1 MLVGINAQK
10 LFVSRDYRNAGISR
24 YIQGITSRLP
34 GVDGDERFRLYT
46 NQTLRA
52 WPGVE
57 GARLRV
63 ARAAFPTTSP
73 VLRILWEQTFLPA
86 LAARDRL
93 DLLHCPLNVQPIATT
108 CPVVL
113 TIHDL
118 TFLRFPERFNRI
130 KQRYLATL
138 TRYSARRAR
147 RILADSAATRDD
159 VVAAFGIPP
168 DRIDVVYSACD
179 PDFRPVDRAN
189 TEEMAALEEFRRR
202 HNLPER
208 IILYLATLEPR
219 KNVDRLVHAYAR
231 LVKRGIP
238 HALVLAGG
246 KGWGY
251 EKIFRAIE
259 EHGLQDRVILPGYV
273 SRDEQPRWYT
283 AADLFV
289 YPSQYEGFGL
299 PPLEAMACGVPV
311 VTSNSSSLPEVVGS
325 AGITVNV
332 DDVEALAEA
341 MSTVLTDG
349 AEAARLSR
357 LGVQRAAT
365 FTWEAAAGA
374 CVAAYRRAAGWT
386 SVGKLAPA

>member
-24 YIQGITSRLP
+24 FIQGITSRLP
-34 GVDGDERFRLYT
+34 GVPGDERYLLYT
-46 NQTLRA
+46 NQQLRA
-52 WPGVE
+52 WPGIE
-57 GARLRV
+57 GPRLRLSP
-63 ARAAFPTTSP
+63 APFPTTSP
-73 VLRILWEQTFLPA
+73 VVRILWEQTVLPA
-86 LAARDRL
+86 LAVRDRV
-93 DLLHCPLNVQPIATT
+93 DLLHCPLNVQPVLTT

-118 TFLRFPERFNRI
+118 TFIRFPERFSRV

-159 VVAAFGIPP
+159 VIAAFGIPP
-168 DRIDVVYSACD
+168 ERVDVVYGACD
-179 PDFRPVDRAN
+179 PDFRPVDRSDN
-189 TEEMAALEEFRRR
+189 EEVAALAAFRRK
-202 HNLPER
+202 HQLPDR
-208 IILYLATLEPR
+208 FILYLATLEPR

-231 LVKRGIP
+231 LVAQGFP

-259 EHGLQDRVILPGYV
+259 EHGLRDRVITPGYV
-273 SRDEQPRWYT
+273 SRDEQPRWYN

-299 PPLEAMACGVPV
+299 PPLEAMACGIPV
-311 VTSNSSSLPEVVGS
+311 VTSDASSLPEVVGS
-325 AGITVNV
+325 AGKTVNV
-332 DDVEALAEA
+332 DDVEALADA
-341 MSTVLTDG
+341 MAAVLSDP
-349 AEAARLSR
+349 AEAARMREQGL
-357 LGVQRAAT
+357 QRAAT
-365 FTWEAAAGA
+365 FTWESAAAA
-374 CVAAYRRAAGWT
+374 CVTAYRRAAGGAA
-386 SVGKLAPA
+386 VGRLAPA

>member
-34 GVDGDERFRLYT
+34 HVPGDERFRLYT
-46 NQTLRA
+46 NQQLRT

-57 GARLRV
+57 GPRLRLTPSP
-63 ARAAFPTTSP
+63 FPTTAP

-86 LAARDRL
+86 LAVRDHL
-93 DLLHCPLNVQPIATT
+93 DLLHCPLNVQPIIAG

-118 TFLRFPERFNRI
+118 TFMRFPERFSRV

-159 VVAAFGIPP
+159 VVAAFGIPA
-168 DRIDVVYSACD
+168 DRVDVVYSACD
-179 PDFRPVDRAN
+179 PDFRPIDRDD
-189 TEEMAALEEFRRR
+189 AAQLAFRRA

-208 IILYLATLEPR
+208 VILYLATLEPR

-231 LVKRGIP
+231 LVKRGLP

-259 EHGLQDRVILPGYV
+259 EHGLRDRVILPGYV
-273 SRDEQPRWYT
+273 SRDEQPRWYN

-299 PPLEAMACGVPV
+299 PPLEAMACGIPV

-332 DDVEALAEA
+332 DDVEALADA
-341 MSTVLTDG
+341 MAAVLSDPD
-349 AEAARLSR
+349 EAARR
-357 LGVQRAAT
+357 REAGVRRAAT
-365 FTWEAAAGA
+365 FTWESAAAA
-374 CVAAYRRAAGWT
+374 CVDAYRRAAG
-386 SVGKLAPA
+386 SAAVGRLAPA

>member
-1 MLVGINAQK
+1 VLVGINAQK

-34 GVDGDERFRLYT
+34 GVPGDERFQLYT
-46 NQTLRA
+46 NQMLRR

-57 GARLRV
+57 GPRLRLSPSP
-63 ARAAFPTTSP
+63 FPTTSP
-73 VLRILWEQTFLPA
+73 VLRILWEQSMLPA
-86 LAARDRL
+86 LALRDRL
-93 DLLHCPLNVQPIATT
+93 DLLHCPLNVQPIATA

-118 TFLRFPERFNRI
+118 TFIRFPERFSPV
-130 KQRYLATL
+130 KQRYLSVL

-159 VVAAFGIPP
+159 VVAAFGIPA

-179 PDFRPVDRAN
+179 PDFKPVDRADQAQVA
-189 TEEMAALEEFRRR
+189 ELEAFRRAY
-202 HNLPER
+202 NLPDKL
-208 IILYLATLEPR
+208 ILYLATLEPR

-231 LVKRGIP
+231 LVQRGFP

-251 EKIFRAIE
+251 EKIFQAIE
-259 EHGLQDRVILPGYV
+259 EHGLRDRVILPGYV
-273 SRDEQPRWYT
+273 SRDEQPRWYN

-299 PPLEAMACGVPV
+299 PPLEAMACGLPV

-332 DDVEALAEA
+332 DDVEALADA
-341 MSTVLTDG
+341 MAAVLSDPS
-349 AEAARLSR
+349 EAARLR
-357 LGVQRAAT
+357 DLGVQRAAT
-365 FTWEAAAGA
+365 FTWESAAAA
-374 CVAAYRRAAGWT
+374 CVAAYRRAAG
-386 SVGKLAPA
+386 GAAIGRLAPA